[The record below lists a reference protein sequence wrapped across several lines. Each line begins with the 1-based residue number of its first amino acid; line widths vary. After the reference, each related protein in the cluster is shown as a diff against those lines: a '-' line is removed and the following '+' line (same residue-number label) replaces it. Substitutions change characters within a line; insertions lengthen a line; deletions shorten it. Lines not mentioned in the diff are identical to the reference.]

1 MAIESLTLVSLV
13 VAFGFG
19 VLSFIS
25 PCVLPLLP
33 GYLSLMSGY
42 SVGDLQ
48 EGKSSTLR
56 MVRVT
61 GLFVAGFT
69 VVFIA
74 WGAAA
79 TSLGQFLRE
88 NLRTASTIAG
98 WIVVVFGLVI
108 VASAVLNLPW
118 LQNLVRERKMEIRPS
133 RLGGWAPPVMG
144 FAFGF
149 AWTPCIGPVLGS
161 ILALAAAQETV
172 TEGILLL
179 FAYSMGLGIPFI
191 ASGVGM
197 TKLFGAMSFLRKHL
211 RTINALSGAALVW
224 FGVLM
229 ITNRLFELSNW
240 FVDVLDRFGL
250 DFLTAI

>member
-1 MAIESLTLVSLV
+1 MSIEGLTLVSLI

-19 VLSFIS
+19 VLSFVS

-42 SVGDLQ
+42 SVSDLQ
-48 EGKSSTLR
+48 EGKGSTLR
-56 MVRVT
+56 MLRVT
-61 GLFVAGFT
+61 GLFVLGFT

-79 TSLGQFLRE
+79 TTLGQFLRQ
-88 NLRTASTIAG
+88 NLRTAGVIAG
-98 WIVVVFGLVI
+98 WVVVVFGIVI

-118 LQNLVRERKMEIRPS
+118 LQNMMRERKMEVRPS
-133 RLGGWAPPVMG
+133 RLGNWAPPVMG

-191 ASGVGM
+191 ASGLAM
-197 TKLFGAMSFLRKHL
+197 TRLIGAMAFLRKHL
-211 RTINALSGAALVW
+211 RSINTLSGLTLIW
-224 FGVLM
+224 FGWLM
-229 ITNRLFELSNW
+229 ISNRLFELSNW
-240 FVDVLDRFGL
+240 FVDILERLGL